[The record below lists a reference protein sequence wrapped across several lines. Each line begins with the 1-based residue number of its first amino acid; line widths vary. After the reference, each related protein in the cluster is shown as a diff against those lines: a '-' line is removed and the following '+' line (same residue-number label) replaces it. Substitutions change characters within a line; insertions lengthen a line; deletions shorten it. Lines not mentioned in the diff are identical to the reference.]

1 MERIDASGKPQY
13 NPAKRSRKKIGEKPV
28 GKASFSAL
36 VGERERIDGDVFEDL
51 GINSDSTVE
60 EMLDA
65 IYSIGDRVKDNPT
78 LDTIGRYRK
87 AVRSFMRFI
96 VDHAIEVEERHSSP
110 NILKQK
116 KFTLVKVI
124 DQKLDKLAS
133 GLLSSQQEAFK
144 VLAGIDEI
152 NGLLVN
158 FTR

>member
-13 NPAKRSRKKIGEKPV
+13 NPTKRSRKKIGEKPV